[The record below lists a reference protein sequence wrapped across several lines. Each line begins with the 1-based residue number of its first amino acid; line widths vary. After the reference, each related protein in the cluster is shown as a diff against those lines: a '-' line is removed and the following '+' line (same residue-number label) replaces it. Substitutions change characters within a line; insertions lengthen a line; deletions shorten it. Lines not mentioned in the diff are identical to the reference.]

1 MSTPPPAPAAGL
13 SPTVPL
19 GYLGTAAAAYVLAT
33 LGVVWLAPE
42 LSRHYYHPRVLA
54 LTHLVTLG
62 WVTLSIMGAS
72 YQIVP
77 IALGRPFWSERLARW
92 QFWILVAGIAGMV
105 SHFHL
110 GTWAGLA
117 ASAALVA
124 TGIVLYLVNVT
135 MTGRGLRQW
144 TFPARAVL
152 LGYVGLVLT
161 ALFGLALSVNRLW
174 AFLPGD
180 FLSTLHAHAHL
191 ALLGWVTPMVFG
203 VTARVYPMFLL
214 CPEPAGWLGRV
225 QLWGLGVGVPLLV
238 VGLLAAPGL
247 TLPGALGV
255 AAAAT
260 GHGLSLI
267 VMIRGRKRPALDWG
281 LRFTLT
287 GAAFLVPSIGV
298 GLGLGLGVFSG
309 PRAALAYAVLA
320 LGGWIS
326 LTIAGMMLK
335 IVPFLVWYRVYS
347 AQAGRAP
354 VPTLAQLSAPRL
366 EALAHALLTV
376 GTVLLAAAVA
386 VGEAAWILGA
396 GVMLALGALAFAA
409 ALAHVLR
416 HLAAPAPAARVAP
429 SAGRGAR
436 WA

>member
-1 MSTPPPAPAAGL
+1 MSTPLPPATVAGP
-13 SPTVPL
+13 SPTIPL
-19 GYLGTAAAAYVLAT
+19 RYLGTAASAYLLAA

-42 LSRHYYHPRVLA
+42 LSRHYYHPRLLA

-62 WVTLSIMGAS
+62 WITLSIMGAS

-77 IALGRPFWSERLARW
+77 IALGRPYWSERLARW
-92 QFWILVAGIAGMV
+92 QLWILVAGVAGMV

-110 GTWAGLA
+110 GTWPGLA

-124 TGIVLYLVNVT
+124 TGIVLHLVNMA
-135 MTGRGLRQW
+135 MTGRALRQW
-144 TFPARAVL
+144 TFPTRAVL
-152 LGYVGLVLT
+152 LGYVGLALT

-180 FLSTLHAHAHL
+180 HLSTLHAHAHL

-225 QLWGLGVGVPLLV
+225 QLWGLGAGVPLLV

-247 TLPGALGV
+247 ALPGTLGV
-255 AAAAT
+255 AAAVM

-287 GAAFLVPSIGV
+287 GATFLVPSIGV
-298 GLGLGLGVFSG
+298 GLGLVLGVLSG

-335 IVPFLVWYRVYS
+335 IVPFLVWYRVYG

-354 VPTLAQLSAPRL
+354 VPTLAQLSSPRA
-366 EALAHALLTV
+366 EALAHALLTA
-376 GTVLLAAAVA
+376 GTALLAVAAA
-386 VGEAAWILGA
+386 MGEAAWIRSA
-396 GVMLALGALAFAA
+396 GIVLALGAVAFAV
-409 ALAHVLR
+409 ALARVLG
-416 HLAAPAPAARVAP
+416 HLAAPRPAPRVAP
-429 SAGRGAR
+429 SAGLRVP
-436 WA
+436 